1 MRRYSK
7 QFKLSAIQAFLDR
20 GYGFRHVAAQFQMD
34 PTLLRRWVAAYRT
47 HGQAS
52 LEKTGRHYSAEF
64 KLAILHHKWR
74 EDLSLRATSALYNLG
89 NSTLV
94 RSWEEQYYSGG

>member
-34 PTLLRRWVAAYRT
+34 PTLLRRWVAA
-47 HGQAS
+47 
-52 LEKTGRHYSAEF
+52 
-64 KLAILHHKWR
+64 
-74 EDLSLRATSALYNLG
+74 
-89 NSTLV
+89 
-94 RSWEEQYYSGG
+94 